1 MKKGIELI
9 AGEVSGSPGFLPM
22 ESFAVKG
29 KRVLLRLDINSPID
43 PVTKR
48 IVNENRIDKSLPTLE
63 WLLEQEARVAVIAH
77 QGDTLDYQN
86 LIPLSE
92 HAEILSGKLGR
103 KVDYID
109 DVCGPAAQK
118 AIEKLKEGDCII
130 LGNLRYLCEEIS
142 SFEDAVK
149 LQPKAMLNTWLV
161 RSLAP
166 LFDLYINDAFAAAHR
181 NAPSMVAFQELLP
194 SAAGPLLYKEVSAL
208 TKVMKE
214 PVHPAVFA
222 LGGAKISDAFGMME
236 QVLANGTADI
246 ILTMGVTGNIFLI
259 ASGYDLGTEVTKFI
273 EDRNLGVFIAEAE
286 TYLKSYPGRIV
297 MPDDLAY
304 GEGGVRKEIV
314 LADLPAN
321 KLFMDIGRVTIDRY
335 KDIIARAGTLFVNG
349 PAGVFEDD
357 LFAKGTEELWKAIAA
372 SDGYSVVGGGDSVS
386 AAARFTE
393 LTDFSYVC
401 TAGGAMVR
409 FLSGKKLP
417 LIEAMERER

>member
-417 LIEAMERER
+417 LIEAMERDR